1 MVNYKI
7 EGTPLPTIK
16 GVGLRLSNWNHSRE
30 THYSALTFENFVSY
44 GATVISG
51 EIWILS
57 ETKDF
62 SGSNYYMFKLDDIN
76 RLAGQT
82 SNIMQ
87 DFTIAGTE
95 IPKVNNISVRL
106 SHWADSTNAI
116 PNCGEYSGL
125 VSYGSRWV
133 NGELWVLCDYKS
145 CSDTNHYM
153 VRLKDL
159 NKAANQPNIPQIEP
173 SKVSIPEIKGDGPL
187 RLIKPKILKINLV
200 D

>member
-7 EGTPLPTIK
+7 EGTPLPTIT
-16 GVGLRLSNWNHSRE
+16 GVNMRLSYW
-30 THYSALTFENFVSY
+30 ENSVGTRLNCPTYKGFVSY
-44 GATVISG
+44 GPTVFNG

-57 ETKDF
+57 EEKDYV
-62 SGSNYYMFKLDDIN
+62 GSVFFMFKLDDIN

-82 SNIMQ
+82 SNVMQ

-95 IPKVNNISVRL
+95 IPEVNNIPVRL
-106 SHWADSTNAI
+106 SNWDDSNNASQ
-116 PNCGEYSGL
+116 NCGEYSGF

-145 CSDTNHYM
+145 CSGTNYYM
-153 VRLKDL
+153 FRLEDL
-159 NKAANQPNIPQIEP
+159 NKAANQPNTPQIEP